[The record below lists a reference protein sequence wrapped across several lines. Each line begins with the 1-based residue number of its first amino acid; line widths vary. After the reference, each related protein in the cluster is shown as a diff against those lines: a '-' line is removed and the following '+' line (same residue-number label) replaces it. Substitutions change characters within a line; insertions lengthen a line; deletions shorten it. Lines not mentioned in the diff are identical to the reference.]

1 MDAQMMEL
9 QGLSVFGT
17 LSIAFALRSIGSIL
31 LIWLAL
37 RIANNIR
44 NSEEDNMVA
53 KVLGTGFGILVV
65 AGAYYWQAAY
75 FGLRANTANN
85 FKQLSEN
92 GMELSAGVQQFVA
105 NFASV
110 DPVTAPGPGLIL
122 FDLIILAMI
131 WLPSGCLKNSNCQHC
146 MIWGSRFVP
155 QIFYVKSSATVS
167 RICRKLS
174 KSAGRDARA
183 IWRKARYP
191 TLRHIPFLDI
201 AIPTTA
207 QRLTFFFFVKRAIQI
222 DAFAF

>member
-53 KVLGTGFGILVV
+53 KVLGTGFGLLVV

-92 GMELSAGVQQFVA
+92 GMELSAGVQQFIA

-131 WLPSGCLKNSNCQHC
+131 LAS
-146 MIWGSRFVP
+146 IWMP
-155 QIFYVKSSATVS
+155 KKQ
-167 RICRKLS
+167 
-174 KSAGRDARA
+174 
-183 IWRKARYP
+183 
-191 TLRHIPFLDI
+191 
-201 AIPTTA
+201 
-207 QRLTFFFFVKRAIQI
+207 
-222 DAFAF
+222 